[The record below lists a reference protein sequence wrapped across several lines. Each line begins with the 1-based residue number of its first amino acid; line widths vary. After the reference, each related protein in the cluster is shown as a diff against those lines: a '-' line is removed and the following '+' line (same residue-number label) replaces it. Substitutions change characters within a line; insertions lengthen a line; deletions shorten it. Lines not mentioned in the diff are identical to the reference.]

1 MVTLDPPVF
10 VTVSDRDWLFRRT
23 TLPKLRLVGFAPIA
37 PDARPVPESGI
48 VRVGLDAF
56 EVTVTLP
63 VAAPVAVGLKV
74 TLKVVLCP
82 ADKMGG
88 AAIPLMVKPVPLIA
102 T

>member
-10 VTVSDRDWLFRRT
+10 VTFSDRDWLFPT
-23 TLPKLRLVGFAPIA
+23 VTLPKLRLVGVDPSAPA
-37 PDARPVPESGI
+37 ARPIPESGI

-56 EVTVTLP
+56 EVIVMPP
-63 VAAPVAVGLKV
+63 VAAPVVVGVKV

-82 ADKMGG
+82 ADKIRG
-88 AAIPLMVKPVPLIA
+88 AAIPLTVNPVPPIA